1 MDFTREPI
9 IETVITPRE
18 GYRLV
23 VRSSKGAGYEEHFVE
38 ALEVVSFGT
47 SVFFRCVERPK
58 PFIVPVADYEVLE
71 VREPRMVLKA
81 PSEQGA
87 KAAREKPRQQEQAQR
102 ADHNRADSNRA
113 ESNKTDSNRAESI
126 QPQAGQ
132 ESPQPQNAQEPREGR
147 TDGRPEGRPEGGRSD
162 RRRDRRRG
170 FRRRRGQGRD
180 DQAAQ
185 EPTSL
190 EEIVEERVEQMT
202 EGEGLESKLPSTTP
216 MLSSILPPP
225 TSLIRDD
232 LQKYR
237 EKEEFKGAFYL
248 PGEKD
253 KMSDDDESTLSS
265 LGTSDEE
272 LAFREAP
279 YDISEEDI
287 RMSEGGDQEVSQDE
301 PFRSPPLGQEANTSS
316 SQDVQNEVN

>member
-1 MDFTREPI
+1 VDFTREPI

-38 ALEVVSFGT
+38 ALEVVSFGS

-71 VREPRMVLKA
+71 VREPRMVLKT

-87 KAAREKPRQQEQAQR
+87 KVQREKPKQEPQR
-102 ADHNRADSNRA
+102 AEAQA
-113 ESNKTDSNRAESI
+113 A
-126 QPQAGQ
+126 PQAGQ
-132 ESPQPQNAQEPREGR
+132 EAAQAIQPQEPREPR
-147 TDGRPEGRPEGGRSD
+147 GGEPKGERSD

-180 DQAAQ
+180 DQASQ
-185 EPTSL
+185 EPATI
-190 EEIVEERVEQMT
+190 EEIVEERVEQVSEEQAGFET
-202 EGEGLESKLPSTTP
+202 KLPSTTP

-253 KMSDDDESTLSS
+253 EMSDVDENTLSS
-265 LGTSDEE
+265 LGTTSDEE
-272 LAFREAP
+272 LSFREAP
-279 YDISEEDI
+279 YDISDEDI
-287 RMSEGGDQEVSQDE
+287 RMSEGGDQEVSQEE
-301 PFRSPPLGQEANTSS
+301 PFRSPQLGQEANTST
-316 SQDVQNEVN
+316 SQDVQNKEVS

>member
-81 PSEQGA
+81 PNEQGA
-87 KAAREKPRQQEQAQR
+87 KAAREKPKQQEQS
-102 ADHNRADSNRA
+102 HRADSNRVDSSRVDSSKA
-113 ESNKTDSNRAESI
+113 EPV

-132 ESPQPQNAQEPREGR
+132 ELPQAQNAQEPKEGR
-147 TDGRPEGRPEGGRSD
+147 TEGRPEGGRSD

-180 DQAAQ
+180 EQASQ

-202 EGEGLESKLPSTTP
+202 EGEGADLESKLPSTTP
-216 MLSSILPPP
+216 MLSTILPPP

-253 KMSDDDESTLSS
+253 EMSDDDESTLSS
-265 LGTSDEE
+265 LGTSDEDF
-272 LAFREAP
+272 AFREAP

-301 PFRSPPLGQEANTSS
+301 PFRSPPMGQEANKSS